1 MLQIVDTI
9 NFKGHTIYKVK
20 IDGINKNELKEDI
33 LEAKKLYTGERVFNN
48 LSIEKGPGIQFLTE
62 AMVSKELTKLVDIC
76 NDNLIEIHNSFSKS
90 KIQRIYKKIW
100 VYMGYSQLENTNYHD
115 HLIFDIAL
123 DDIVGTYTW
132 TYYVQMPNNLT
143 DNEGKLFFKNQIED
157 TEEDALSILPEEGY
171 MYMFPASL
179 WHKPELSPNS
189 TIPRIVLAS
198 NIYCQ
203 FFSDSKKLL

>member
-1 MLQIVDTI
+1 MLQITDTI
-9 NFKGHTIYKVK
+9 KFKAHTIYKVK
-20 IDGINKNELKEDI
+20 IDGVDINELKDDI
-33 LEAKKLYTGERVFNN
+33 LEAKKIYVGDKLFND
-48 LSIEKGPGIQFLTE
+48 LSTAAGPGVQFFTE
-62 AMVSKELTKLVDIC
+62 GMVSKELTKLIDTR

-100 VYMGYSQLENTNYHD
+100 AYMAYSELKDNNYHD
-115 HLIFDIAL
+115 HLIFDAAL

-143 DNEGKLFFKNQIED
+143 DNDGKLVFKNQLEDSEED
-157 TEEDALSILPEEGY
+157 TLSILPEEGY
-171 MYMFPASL
+171 MYMFPSSL

-203 FFSDSKKLL
+203 FFPDSKKML

>member
-1 MLQIVDTI
+1 MLQIADI
-9 NFKGHTIYKVK
+9 IKFKGHTIYKVK
-20 IDGINKNELKEDI
+20 IDGIDRDELKDDI
-33 LEAKKLYTGERVFNN
+33 LQAKKLYIGDTIFNN
-48 LSIEKGPGIQFLTE
+48 LANVPGPGVQFFTE
-62 AMVSKELTKLVDIC
+62 GMVSKELTNLTDIC
-76 NDNLIEIHNSFSKS
+76 NNNLIEIHNSFSKS
-90 KIQRIYKKIW
+90 KIQKIYKKIW
-100 VYMGYSQLENTNYHD
+100 VYMGYSELKDNNYHD
-115 HLIFDIAL
+115 HLIFDILL

-143 DNEGKLFFKNQIED
+143 DDEGKLTFKNQIED
-157 TEEDALSILPEEGY
+157 SEEDTLSILPEEGY

-203 FFSDSKKLL
+203 FFPDSKKLL